1 MILEPETLQSDCFS
15 LHPKNET
22 LLHMNLS
29 KFPNTS
35 LLLTSEAIFKVPVR
49 SNFPKFKVVDFS
61 KVYVAVTY
69 QAKPFFNPS
78 SRSPFFPRY
87 FSIFA
92 SAIDRPCSYRAVG
105 GMGPVTSYS

>member
-1 MILEPETLQSDCFS
+1 MSFERDV
-15 LHPKNET
+15 
-22 LLHMNLS
+22 
-29 KFPNTS
+29 
-35 LLLTSEAIFKVPVR
+35 KVPVR

-78 SRSPFFPRY
+78 TRSPFFFPRY
-87 FSIFA
+87 FSISA
-92 SAIDRPCSYRAVG
+92 SAIDRPCSYRAVR